1 MTAAIQS
8 LVEPV
13 RWLADSDFM
22 PAWNKDGQ
30 PKPRE

>member
-13 RWLADSDFM
+13 RWLAESDFR
-22 PAWNKDGQ
+22 PQWNPGG
-30 PKPRE
+30 KPEGR

>member
-13 RWLADSDFM
+13 RWLATSDFK
-22 PAWNKDGQ
+22 PTWNPGGQ
-30 PKPRE
+30 PKGR